1 MKIPAFERRSDK
13 LAPRSVFVK
22 RQIFSLAI
30 GVMLLGCVLSIGI
43 AGYHWIAGLDWVD
56 SLLEASMILG
66 GMGPINPLST
76 SASKVFASSYAL
88 FSGVIFIAL
97 MGIILTP
104 FAHRML
110 HKFHVDDKDEES

>member
-1 MKIPAFERRSDK
+1 MKFTAFERRSDK
-13 LAPRSVFVK
+13 LAPRSVFIR
-22 RQIFSLAI
+22 RQIVSLAI
-30 GVMLLGCVLSIGI
+30 GLTILLCVLVIGI
-43 AGYHWIAGLDWVD
+43 AGYHWIAGLNWID

-76 SASKVFASSYAL
+76 SASKVFASVYAL

-97 MGIILTP
+97 MGIILSP

-110 HKFHVDDKDEES
+110 HKFHLDDKDEEG

>member
-1 MKIPAFERRSDK
+1 MKITSLERKSDK
-13 LAPRSVFVK
+13 LAPKSVFVK
-22 RQIFSLAI
+22 RQLFSLAI
-30 GVMLLGCVLSIGI
+30 GLTMLGCALFVGI

-66 GMGPINPLST
+66 GMGPINPLQT
-76 SASKVFASSYAL
+76 SGAKIFASIYAL

-110 HKFHVDDKDEES
+110 HKFHVDDKDEEG